1 MRSTAMPSYLRLLLC
16 CLLALPYSVALCH
29 SSSRRQQRLP
39 FLFSRAQKSFSPYRN
54 RFLLFQ
60 SLDDLGAES
69 SAFDDDE
76 QGVPE
81 ENSSNNATDITSDN
95 SDGEEIMTTTVRMD
109 DGGSN
114 LTDRFKYKVNALMG
128 VFDPADVEAN
138 NERGSGNI
146 LNALLDFPV
155 NYSFNVVGKTRG
167 DKTLEEEFIQQVKAI
182 VLKGSG
188 DDEENVLC
196 QIIPRGK
203 SFTKVTVEV
212 QVDSAIIISSIYE
225 QLEELEISVMQF

>member
-1 MRSTAMPSYLRLLLC
+1 MRPTAMPSYLSLLLC
-16 CLLALPYSVALCH
+16 SLLALPYSVALCH
-29 SSSRRQQRLP
+29 TSSRRQQSVP

-60 SLDDLGAES
+60 SVDDLGAES
-69 SAFDDDE
+69 SAFDE

-81 ENSSNNATDITSDN
+81 ENSSNNATDITNDN
-95 SDGEEIMTTTVRMD
+95 SDEEAIMTTTVRMD

-114 LTDRFKYKVNALMG
+114 MTDRFKYKVNALMG

-146 LNALLDFPV
+146 LNALLNFPV
-155 NYSFNVVGKTRG
+155 NYSFNVVGRTRG
-167 DKTLEEEFIQQVKAI
+167 EKTLEEEFIGQVKAI
-182 VLKGSG
+182 VWKGSG

-196 QIIPRGK
+196 QITPRGK
-203 SFTKVTVEV
+203 SFTKVTVQA
-212 QVDSAIIISSIYE
+212 QVGNATIISSIYE
-225 QLEELEISVMQF
+225 QLEELELSVMQF